1 MQLKEKIVILLA
13 VAGLAACSDGAAPL
27 APVPAAPE
35 TGPAVAARAVAQ
47 GIALALANPE
57 IRADVRDAMRAS
69 RYTDHKLELREFTA
83 TPAGE
88 RLLQAA
94 SQALGTSHSEFSA
107 ALASLPAMDFYAP
120 FRTHRQTWKSTDDIV
135 VTYSGSDEFSSL
147 SGFATDGTQL
157 SFNVRTGTPSRPL
170 LVIHPAE
177 KKTVRLEQASKGA
190 GAVIQDVGE
199 DNIGIALVQ
208 DPTQPRANLEPVD
221 CGPDAITPCDGS
233 GDGGSGGFGGG
244 TYSGPTDTT
253 FVDYLQVNYDDG
265 CGSCSVEVELRAKY
279 YENGVQV
286 DARTYRITGV
296 YKFDDYWPHQPLI
309 FRRIQEGSSA
319 YIRIH
324 VVETDTW
331 SDDDKGTR
339 DFYGSDRAQIRSIMK
354 DGTTNVELDWIP
366 KY

>member
-1 MQLKEKIVILLA
+1 MQLKGMIVALLA
-13 VAGLAACSDGAAPL
+13 VAGVAACSDGAAPL
-27 APVPAAPE
+27 APVSAAPE
-35 TGPAVAARAVAQ
+35 TGPAVAARTVAR

-69 RYTDHKLELREFTA
+69 LYTDHKLELREFTA

-94 SQALGTSHSEFSA
+94 SQALGTSQSEFSA

-120 FRTHRQTWKSTDDIV
+120 FRTHRQTWKATDDIV

-147 SGFATDGTQL
+147 SGFATDGKQL

-177 KKTVRLEQASKGA
+177 EKTLRLEQESKGA
-190 GAVIQDVGE
+190 GAVIQDAGE
-199 DNIGIALVQ
+199 DDIGIALVQ
-208 DPTQPRANLEPVD
+208 DPTQPRSNLEPVD
-221 CGPDAITPCDGS
+221 CGPDAITSCDP
-233 GDGGSGGFGGG
+233 DTGGGGG
-244 TYSGPTDTT
+244 TYSAPADTT
-253 FVDYLQVNYDDG
+253 FVDYLQVNYNDG
-265 CGSCSVEVELRAKY
+265 CGACSVEVELRSAY

-286 DARTYRITGV
+286 TSRTYRITGV
-296 YKFDDYWPHQPLI
+296 YQFDDLYPHQPLI

-324 VVETDTW
+324 VVETDTF

-339 DFYGSDRAQIRSIMK
+339 NFYGSDRAQTRSIMS
-354 DGTTNVELDWIP
+354 GSSATNVELDWTP